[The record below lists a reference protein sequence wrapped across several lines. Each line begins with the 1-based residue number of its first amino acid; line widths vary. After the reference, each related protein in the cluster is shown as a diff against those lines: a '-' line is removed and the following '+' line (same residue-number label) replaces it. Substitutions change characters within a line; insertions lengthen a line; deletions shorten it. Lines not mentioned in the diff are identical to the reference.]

1 MKRQPRAL
9 TEKYRTLRRNSDS
22 LYSSRLFQTFFNK
35 FIKKGKKV
43 LAQRIV
49 FRAFYLFRCSV
60 RRPRLA
66 NCLLQL
72 VQTLRSQFLLL
83 PRRKGKKI
91 LNVPVPT
98 RRNKRDLISIH
109 VLYRAILNRKDR
121 IFFRNINDELI
132 SLTLEQASSFTLRE
146 LSTQKQRVF
155 EERVNMD
162 LR

>member
-43 LAQRIV
+43 LAQRTL
-49 FRAFYLFRCSV
+49 FRAFFLFRCNV
-60 RRPRLA
+60 RRPRVS

-72 VQTLRSQFLLL
+72 VQTLRSQLLLL

-91 LNVPVPT
+91 LSIPVPI

-109 VLYRAILNRKDR
+109 ALYRAIILRKDR
-121 IFFRNINDELI
+121 VFFRNISDELI
-132 SLTLEQASSFTLRE
+132 SLTLDQTSSLTLRD
-146 LSTQKQRVF
+146 LSSQKQRVF